1 MSPYTAYMTM
11 CAMGIRWPNDVEY
24 DTFYV
29 PTGNKAWTWWRLKTD
44 KDAPPNCNTPGYPDC
59 PEDQEFGDRDC
70 GLVKAGT
77 THMTADEA
85 TLWFCTNGGNST
97 IFQRQT
103 YKIYASL
110 ELRPTFYHQEYWCDQ
125 WLNINGIKLLEA
137 MSNRTIIGEVPQIEG
152 PANQTK
158 LIDGVD
164 LEALENQ
171 ELLGGMENP
180 EAIANQTLVG
190 GGGL

>member
-1 MSPYTAYMTM
+1 MT
-11 CAMGIRWPNDVEY
+11 P
-24 DTFYV
+24 
-29 PTGNKAWTWWRLKTD
+29 
-44 KDAPPNCNTPGYPDC
+44 
-59 PEDQEFGDRDC
+59 
-70 GLVKAGT
+70 
-77 THMTADEA
+77 DEA

-125 WLNINGIKLLEA
+125 WLNANGIKLLEA
-137 MSNRTIIGEVPQIEG
+137 MSNQTIIGEVPQIEA
-152 PANQTK
+152 PANQTT

-180 EAIANQTLVG
+180 EAMENPDLHGGGENPEAMANRTPVG